1 MKSFKVV
8 MVVKMLVW
16 MWMAV
21 TDVIEVCDD
30 DSGKIDSVDGG
41 VDCDVDFSED
51 GGKDG
56 VKVEGRTDIEESLS
70 WLKIFYFQLRKRLQN
85 RKCLSVR

>member
-30 DSGKIDSVDGG
+30 DSGKIDSVDGV

-51 GGKDG
+51 G
-56 VKVEGRTDIEESLS
+56 E
-70 WLKIFYFQLRKRLQN
+70 
-85 RKCLSVR
+85 